1 MRASTNALSTL
12 LPPWECPQHPLA
24 MQYRDAAA
32 RTLLE
37 VGLIRGA
44 SGERATRRFESTV
57 FLDTHVYPHALDLE
71 RLLAVGMFNQWL
83 FFLDDE
89 YDDHPTVGRDATAVR
104 QLMTLVFDVL
114 ETGVLPPKPTPFLR
128 FTVGVRRRL
137 NALAAPG
144 WTARFL
150 LHVEDYLFRGSLR
163 AAELWALDRV
173 PTLEEYLHVRM
184 LDSGVFPVLDMSEL
198 AVGLRLPTAVR
209 EHPSLVE
216 MKELAVRYIAYVNDL
231 FSYQKEVLQAGTAFN
246 LVSVLMHENAA
257 SFEEAVGAATG
268 IIGGALARFS
278 RLEQSQPRWDAD
290 VAPQVKAY
298 IEGMKS
304 WMRGSFDFSLTSAR
318 YNAPDSPFPELRTQH
333 SASSFA
339 AIPEVTAFSSPRD
352 RLRGAGR
359 RTITFSDPSAVTPP
373 SQRWS
378 LGSPL
383 DDSPL
388 SKRPPPSSVRSPPD
402 SRTQP
407 FSP

>member
-1 MRASTNALSTL
+1 M
-12 LPPWECPQHPLA
+12 E
-24 MQYRDAAA
+24 YRDAAA

-57 FLDTHVYPHALDLE
+57 LLDTQVYPHALDLE
-71 RLLAVGMFNQWL
+71 RLLAVGMFSQWL

-89 YDDHPTVGRDATAVR
+89 YDDHPTMGRDLRAVR
-104 QLMTLVFDVL
+104 QLLTLVFDVL
-114 ETGVLPPKPTPFLR
+114 ETGVLPAKPTPFLR

-137 NALAAPG
+137 DALAAPG
-144 WTARFL
+144 WTGRFL
-150 LHVEDYLFRGSLR
+150 RHIEDYLFRGSLR

-198 AVGLRLPTAVR
+198 AGGLCLPDDVR

-216 MKELAVRYIAYVNDL
+216 MKDLTVRYIAYVNDL
-231 FSYQKEVLQAGTAFN
+231 FSYQKEVLQAGTPFN
-246 LVSVLMHENAA
+246 LVSVLMHENAS
-257 SFEEAVGAATG
+257 SFEEAVRAATD
-268 IIGGALARFS
+268 IIGGAMARFS
-278 RLEQSQPRWDAD
+278 RLEQSLPRWDES
-290 VAPQVKAY
+290 VAPQVKVY

-304 WMRGSFDFSLTSAR
+304 WMRGSYDFSLTSAR
-318 YNAPDSPFPELRTQH
+318 YNAPDSPFPELRGRAP
-333 SASSFA
+333 ASSFT
-339 AIPEVTAFSSPRD
+339 AIPEATAYPSPRD

-359 RTITFSDPSAVTPP
+359 RTITFSDTAAATPP

-402 SRTQP
+402 SRSQP